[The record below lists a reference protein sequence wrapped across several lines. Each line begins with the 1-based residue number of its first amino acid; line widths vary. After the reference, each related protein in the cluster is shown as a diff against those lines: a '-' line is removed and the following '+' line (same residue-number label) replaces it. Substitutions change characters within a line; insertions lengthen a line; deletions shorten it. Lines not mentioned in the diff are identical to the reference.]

1 MENTTAAP
9 VEVPVPIRPRPQL
22 DGIQAAR
29 GIAALLVVAFHLTG
43 LSQRIWHETFA
54 GGFFEFGWAGV
65 DLFFVLSGFI
75 IYYVHGRDI
84 ARPEGLRPYAWRRF
98 ARIYPIYVIVTL
110 AVLPIYLAGWG
121 EATKRDPGVI
131 IRSLLLLPQ
140 PTNVFPVVTVGWSL
154 SFEALFYL
162 LFGLLIVL
170 PRRPGRVLFGG
181 WMALS
186 AAAALYHAFYGPGF
200 APAHPV
206 FAFLVDGR
214 NLEFGLGFLVGWVIR
229 RGVVT
234 GAAAFLA
241 GGVVSFVLAGLNV
254 VHDWTSFSVTLAWF
268 GVSAAAIVYGVAAL
282 DLTRRRRVPG
292 PLRLVGD
299 ASYSIYLTHGLA
311 LNAIVPLGHKV
322 HLPERI
328 GAVPA
333 QILVFA
339 VAVGVGLTVYAVV
352 EKPILRWLRPGVKAK
367 AAAPPARVA
376 LES

>member
-1 MENTTAAP
+1 MEKPTAAP
-9 VEVPVPIRPRPQL
+9 VEVAVPTHARPQL

-54 GGFFEFGWAGV
+54 GNFFDFGWAGV

-84 ARPEGLRPYAWRRF
+84 ARPDRLRPYAWRRF
-98 ARIYPIYVIVTL
+98 ARIYPIYIIVTL

-121 EATKRDPGVI
+121 EAAKRDPGVI
-131 IRSLLLLPQ
+131 IRSFLLLPQ
-140 PTNVFPVVTVGWSL
+140 PTGVFPVVTVGWSL

-170 PRRPGRVLFGG
+170 PRRAGRVLFGG
-181 WMALS
+181 WMAAS
-186 AAAALYHAFYGPGF
+186 AGAAIYHVFYGPGF
-200 APAHPV
+200 APAHPAI
-206 FAFLVDGR
+206 AFLVDGR
-214 NLEFGLGFLVGWVIR
+214 NLEFGLGFLVGWAIR
-229 RGVVT
+229 RGVVRG
-234 GAAAFLA
+234 GAAMLA
-241 GGVVSFVLAGLNV
+241 GGVASFLLAGWNV
-254 VHDWTSFSVTLAWF
+254 DREWTSFAVTLAWL

-282 DLTRRRRVPG
+282 DLQRRRRVPSA
-292 PLRLVGD
+292 LRLVGD

-311 LNAIVPLGHKV
+311 LNALVPLGHKV
-322 HLPERI
+322 HLAERI

-333 QILVFA
+333 QLLCFGI
-339 VAVGVGLTVYAVV
+339 AVGAGLIVYAAV
-352 EKPILRWLRPGVKAK
+352 EKPILRWLRPGMKAK
-367 AAAPPARVA
+367 EAAPARVA

>member
-1 MENTTAAP
+1 MENRTAAS

-43 LSQRIWHETFA
+43 LSQRVWSQSFA

-84 ARPEGLRPYAWRRF
+84 ARPERLRPYAWRRF
-98 ARIYPIYVIVTL
+98 ARIYPIYAIITL

-121 EATKRDPGVI
+121 EAAKRDPGVI
-131 IRSLLLLPQ
+131 IRSFLLLPQ
-140 PTNVFPVVTVGWSL
+140 PTGLYPVVTVGWSL
-154 SFEALFYL
+154 SCEALFYL
-162 LFGLLIVL
+162 LFGLLVVL
-170 PRRPGRVLFGG
+170 PRRPGRILFGG
-181 WMALS
+181 WMAAS
-186 AAAALYHAFYGPGF
+186 AGAAVYHMFYGPGF
-200 APAHPV
+200 VPAHPV
-206 FAFLVDGR
+206 LAFLVDGR
-214 NLEFGLGFLVGWVIR
+214 NLEFGLGFLVGWLIR
-229 RGVVT
+229 RGAVR
-234 GAAAFLA
+234 GAAAFLV
-241 GGVVSFVLAGLNV
+241 GGVASFVVAGLNAAQG
-254 VHDWTSFSVTLAWF
+254 WTSFAVMLAWF

-292 PLRLVGD
+292 ALRLVGD

-311 LNAIVPLGHKV
+311 LNALVPLGHKI

-328 GAVPA
+328 GVLPA
-333 QILVFA
+333 QLVVFA
-339 VAVGVGLTVYAVV
+339 VAVGVGLSVYAVV
-352 EKPILRWLRPGVKAK
+352 EKPILRWLRPGVKAT
-367 AAAPPARVA
+367 AAPARVV